1 MWYVRRL
8 MATQR
13 SALLLVLI
21 ALLSILPALAEASPP
36 DQSWLAGVYDD
47 ADYDDV
53 VLAILESVALVELH
67 SPHDS
72 QIDEAPVAVVLPS
85 DERVHVAPRRS
96 SNPPRAP
103 PAP

>member
-1 MWYVRRL
+1 

-36 DQSWLAGVYDD
+36 DQAWLAGLYDD

-53 VLAILESVALVELH
+53 VRFLTSADGVVEPNTPRGSELARPAIAALF
-67 SPHDS
+67 
-72 QIDEAPVAVVLPS
+72 QTDETLPRL
-85 DERVHVAPRRS
+85 DRS
-96 SNPPRAP
+96 SGATRAP
-103 PAP
+103 PVA

>member
-36 DQSWLAGVYDD
+36 DQAWLAGLYDD

-53 VLAILESVALVELH
+53 VRLLTSADGVVEPNTPGDVGLARPVIA
-67 SPHDS
+67 SPFR
-72 QIDEAPVAVVLPS
+72 S
-85 DERVHVAPRRS
+85 DETLSRLERS
-96 SNPPRAP
+96 SAAARAP
-103 PAP
+103 PVA

>member
-36 DQSWLAGVYDD
+36 DQSWIAGVYDD

-53 VLAILESVALVELH
+53 IQILTSDDDVVESNTPGGAGLARPVIACPVRTDETLSRLE
-67 SPHDS
+67 
-72 QIDEAPVAVVLPS
+72 
-85 DERVHVAPRRS
+85 RS
-96 SNPPRAP
+96 SDATRAP
-103 PAP
+103 PVA